1 MSTQDILRIVG
12 IALLVVAVV
21 FTVLA
26 VHYFITNRI
35 KEVMDDLSGKARA
48 KGVAG
53 AQKRTASQAK
63 KKAAAQSESSGQKKP
78 AVTAGSVVEAPAAP
92 AELAFAAFDDEDDA
106 GTVVVDADFD
116 AAPKVTTTD
125 TTDKAAAWTG
135 ALAFRV
141 IGSIVL
147 CDSNQIIAAGE
158 GM

>member
-12 IALLVVAVV
+12 IVLLVVAVV

-63 KKAAAQSESSGQKKP
+63 NKAAAQSGTSSQKKP
-78 AVTAGSVVEAPAAP
+78 AVTAGSVAEAPAAA
-92 AELAFAAFDDEDDA
+92 AEVAFAAFDDEDDS
-106 GTVVVDADFD
+106 GTVVVDANFG
-116 AAPKVTTTD
+116 AKPAQKKD
-125 TTDKAAAWTG
+125 TTDKAAAQSG
-135 ALAFRV
+135 KLAFRV

>member
-1 MSTQDILRIVG
+1 MSAQDILRIVG
-12 IALLVVAVV
+12 IVLLVIAVV

-26 VHYFITNRI
+26 VHYFITNHI

-53 AQKRTASQAK
+53 AQKRTAAQAK
-63 KKAAAQSESSGQKKP
+63 KKAATQDKASGRKP
-78 AVTAGSVVEAPAAP
+78 AVTTGSVAEAPAAP
-92 AELAFAAFDDEDDA
+92 AQMAFAAFDGEDDA
-106 GTVVVDADFD
+106 GTVVVNADFG
-116 AAPKVTTTD
+116 AKPQATKD
-125 TTDKAAAWTG
+125 TTDKAAASSG

-158 GM
+158 GMSS